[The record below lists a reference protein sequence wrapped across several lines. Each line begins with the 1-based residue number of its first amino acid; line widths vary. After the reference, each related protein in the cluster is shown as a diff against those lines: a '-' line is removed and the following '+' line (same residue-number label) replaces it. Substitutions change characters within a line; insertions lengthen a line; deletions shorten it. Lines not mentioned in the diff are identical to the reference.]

1 MKRRGFTLIEL
12 LVVIAII
19 AILAAILFP
28 VFAQAKRAAKASSD
42 LSNLKQLDLACIM
55 YSNDYDDQ
63 FSPANGDDYLAATF
77 ARTWIEIQ
85 QPYIKTLQIFQSPL
99 DSFAAITVPT
109 WATSFSPDNFKQGIG
124 VSYSPNGYAHSQ
136 GSPGLLAN
144 TGGFLSSTAAQDA
157 DPWIMGGVMSQDA
170 DGGFMQPYSKSDTQV
185 TQPAATVL
193 LSDLFSSEQTQHE
206 SLNCCGWNENMD
218 EWFTGAF
225 YQIRVPGDAG
235 FGDYDWFMPEEIPNG
250 TLATTNTFP
259 NTPTGAVSLVSGV
272 SANFA
277 FVDGHAKAMPPQATD
292 PDPVNKPQSNMWD
305 ADR

>member
-42 LSNLKQLDLACIM
+42 LSNLKQLDLACLM
-55 YSNDYDDQ
+55 YANDYDDQ
-63 FSPANGDDYLAATF
+63 FSPANGDDYLAGTF
-77 ARTWIEIQ
+77 ERTWIELQ

-99 DSFAAITVPT
+99 DSFQPVQVPT
-109 WATSFSPDNFKQGIG
+109 WAASFSPDDFKQAIGI
-124 VSYSPNGYAHSQ
+124 SYAPNGYAHSA
-136 GSPGLLAN
+136 GSPGILAGSG
-144 TGGFLSSTAAQDA
+144 TDA

-170 DGGFMQPYSKSDTQV
+170 DGVYMQPYSKSQTQV

-193 LSDLFSSEQTQHE
+193 LSDLFSSEETQHE
-206 SLNCCGWNENMD
+206 SLDCCGWNENMD
-218 EWFTGAF
+218 EWFSAAF
-225 YQIRVPGDAG
+225 LQIRVPGDEG
-235 FGDYDWFMPEEIPNG
+235 YGDYDWFIPEEIPNG

-259 NTPTGAVSLVSGV
+259 NTPSGAVSLVSGV

-277 FVDGHAKAMPPQATD
+277 FVDGHAKSMPPQATD
-292 PDPVNKPQSNMWD
+292 PDPVNNRAANMWD